1 MVCFLL
7 RVGRSAHT
15 PTIKETAVIRKI
27 LWTCVL
33 ATGATLMLAG
43 AASAQTSVVMRA
55 TLTGGEETPNLVLS
69 GAVATAEV
77 ALDPTSQEIAVRLRV
92 FNLPNGSTASHIH
105 VGPKGVGGPVVIDFP
120 IGTGRTG
127 DFTLNFRVHEGSAF
141 HARPE
146 IGINTFA
153 DAIQAIAG
161 GNAYVNIHTSAF
173 PGGEIRGQL
182 SVADPN
188 TPQFPEQ

>member
-1 MVCFLL
+1 MRKLL
-7 RVGRSAHT
+7 WICA
-15 PTIKETAVIRKI
+15 
-27 LWTCVL
+27 L
-33 ATGATLMLAG
+33 AAGATLLQSG

-55 TLTGGEETPNLVLS
+55 TLTGGEETPNQVLS

-77 ALDPTSQEIAVRLRV
+77 AIDPTNEEIAVTLRV

-105 VGPKGVGGPVVIDFP
+105 VGPKGVSGPVVIDFP

-127 DFTLNFRVHEGSAF
+127 DFTLNFRLHNGPAF

-146 IGINTFA
+146 IGITTFA
-153 DAIQAIAG
+153 DALQAIAG

-188 TPQFPEQ
+188 TPVFPAQ

>member
-1 MVCFLL
+1 VVVALGSPNQLEGERTVM
-7 RVGRSAHT
+7 
-15 PTIKETAVIRKI
+15 RKI
-27 LWTCVL
+27 LSICVL
-33 ATGATLMLAG
+33 AAGATLLQAA

-55 TLTGGEETPNLVLS
+55 TLTGGEETPAAVLS
-69 GAVATAEV
+69 GAVAVAEV
-77 ALDPTSQEIAVRLRV
+77 ALDPTNLEIAVRMRV

-105 VGPKGVGGPVVIDFP
+105 VGAKGLSGPVVIDFP

-127 DFTLNFRVHEGSAF
+127 DFTLNFRAHDGPTF

-153 DAIQAIAG
+153 DALQAIAG
-161 GNAYVNIHTSAF
+161 GNAYVNIHSSAF

-182 SVADPN
+182 SVADPH
-188 TPQFPEQ
+188 TPQYPEN

>member
-1 MVCFLL
+1 M
-7 RVGRSAHT
+7 
-15 PTIKETAVIRKI
+15 RKI
-27 LWTCVL
+27 LWICVL
-33 ATGATLMLAG
+33 AAGATLMQAT

-55 TLTGGEETPNLVLS
+55 TLSGGEETPTAVLS
-69 GAVATAEV
+69 GGVATAEV
-77 ALDPTSQEIAVRLRV
+77 ALDPTNDEIAVRLRV

-105 VGPKGVGGPVVIDFP
+105 VGSKGVSGPVVIDFP

-127 DFTLNFRVHEGSAF
+127 DFTLNFRVHDGAAF

-146 IGINTFA
+146 IGIRTFG
-153 DAIQAIAG
+153 DALQAIAG

-188 TPQFPEQ
+188 TPQYPEN

>member
-1 MVCFLL
+1 MRKLL
-7 RVGRSAHT
+7 W
-15 PTIKETAVIRKI
+15 I
-27 LWTCVL
+27 CVF
-33 ATGATLMLAG
+33 ATGVTLVAG

-55 TLTGGEETPNLVLS
+55 TLTGGEETPNMVLS

-77 ALDPTSQEIAVRLRV
+77 AVDPTNDEIAVVLRV

-105 VGPKGVGGPVVIDFP
+105 VGPKGLSGPVVLDFP
-120 IGTGRTG
+120 IGAGRTG
-127 DFTLNFRVHEGSAF
+127 DFTLTFRVHDGSAF

-146 IGINTFA
+146 IGIRTFA
-153 DAIQAIAG
+153 DALQAIAG

-188 TPQFPEQ
+188 APTYP

>member
-1 MVCFLL
+1 VLGVARIINFKERTMRKLL
-7 RVGRSAHT
+7 W
-15 PTIKETAVIRKI
+15 I
-27 LWTCVL
+27 CVL
-33 ATGATLMLAG
+33 ATGATLMAG
-43 AASAQTSVVMRA
+43 AASAQTSVVMRT
-55 TLTGGEETPNLVLS
+55 TLTGGEETPNQVLS

-77 ALDPTSQEIAVRLRV
+77 AVDPTSEEIAVTLRV

-105 VGPKGVGGPVVIDFP
+105 VGPKGVSGPVVIDFP

-127 DFTLNFRVHEGSAF
+127 DFTLQFRVHDGPAF

-146 IGINTFA
+146 IGIRTFG
-153 DAIQAIAG
+153 DALQAIAG

-188 TPQFPEQ
+188 APVFPAQ

>member
-1 MVCFLL
+1 M
-7 RVGRSAHT
+7 
-15 PTIKETAVIRKI
+15 RKI
-27 LWTCVL
+27 LWICVL
-33 ATGATLMLAG
+33 AAGATLIEAA

-69 GAVATAEV
+69 GAVAVAEV

-105 VGPKGVGGPVVIDFP
+105 VGPKGVSGPVVIDFP

-127 DFTLNFRVHEGSAF
+127 DFTLNFRVHDGAAF

-153 DAIQAIAG
+153 DALQSIAG
-161 GNAYVNIHTSAF
+161 GNAYVNIHSSAF

-188 TPQFPEQ
+188 TPQYPEN

>member
-1 MVCFLL
+1 M
-7 RVGRSAHT
+7 
-15 PTIKETAVIRKI
+15 RKI
-27 LWTCVL
+27 LWICLL
-33 ATGATLMLAG
+33 ATGVTLLQSAP
-43 AASAQTSVVMRA
+43 ASAQAVVTMHT
-55 TLTGGEETPNLVLS
+55 TLSGAEETPAAVLT
-69 GAVATAEV
+69 GAVGTAV
-77 ALDPTSQEIAVRLRV
+77 ISVDAVNQELAVDMHV
-92 FNLPNGSTASHIH
+92 FNLPTGSTASHIH
-105 VGPKGVGGPVVIDFP
+105 IGPKGLSGPVVIDFP

-127 DFTLNFRVHEGSAF
+127 DFTLNFRVHDGAAF

-182 SVADPN
+182 LPG
-188 TPQFPEQ
+188 EQ

>member
-1 MVCFLL
+1 M
-7 RVGRSAHT
+7 
-15 PTIKETAVIRKI
+15 RKI
-27 LWTCVL
+27 LWICALATCV
-33 ATGATLMLAG
+33 TLLEG
-43 AASAQTSVVMRA
+43 TTASAQTSVVMRT

-77 ALDPTSQEIAVRLRV
+77 AVDTVNQELAVRLRV

-105 VGPKGVGGPVVIDFP
+105 VGPKGLGGPVVIDFP

-127 DFTLNFRVHEGSAF
+127 DFTLNFRVHEGPAF

-153 DAIQAIAG
+153 DALQSIAG
-161 GNAYVNIHTSAF
+161 GNAYVNIHSSAF

-188 TPQFPEQ
+188 TPQFP

>member
-1 MVCFLL
+1 
-7 RVGRSAHT
+7 
-15 PTIKETAVIRKI
+15 VIRKI
-27 LWTCVL
+27 LWICVL
-33 ATGATLMLAG
+33 AASATLVQAA
-43 AASAQTSVVMRA
+43 AASAQTSVIMRA

-77 ALDPTSQEIAVRLRV
+77 AVDPTNQEIAVSLRV
-92 FNLPNGSTASHIH
+92 FNLPTGSTASHIH
-105 VGPKGVGGPVVIDFP
+105 VGPKGVSGPVVIDFP

-127 DFTLNFRVHEGSAF
+127 DFTLNFRVHDGPAF

-153 DAIQAIAG
+153 DALQAIAG
-161 GNAYVNIHTSAF
+161 GNAYVNIHTSSF

-188 TPQFPEQ
+188 TPQFPQQ

>member
-1 MVCFLL
+1 M
-7 RVGRSAHT
+7 
-15 PTIKETAVIRKI
+15 RKI
-27 LWTCVL
+27 LWICVL
-33 ATGATLMLAG
+33 AAVGAFTQAA

-55 TLTGGEETPNLVLS
+55 TLTGGEETPTMVLS
-69 GAVATAEV
+69 GAVATAEI
-77 ALDPTSQEIAVRLRV
+77 ALDPTNDEIVVSLRV

-105 VGPKGVGGPVVIDFP
+105 VGPKGLSGPVVIDFP

-127 DFTLNFRVHEGSAF
+127 DFTLNFRVHDGAAF

-146 IGINTFA
+146 IGIRTFG

-188 TPQFPEQ
+188 TPQYPGN